1 MGAFAVLGVSSSSGL
16 AYAIVLHLVQ
26 LLVTITFGLW
36 GMIRDGQSFST
47 LLASI
52 GNQNQTSETIM
63 EEEH

>member
-26 LLVTITFGLW
+26 LLVTTTFGLW
-36 GMIRDGQSFST
+36 GMIRDGQRFST

-52 GNQNQTSETIM
+52 GNQNQATEILK
-63 EEEH
+63 EEEY